1 MPKLHYSNRLDRL
14 IGPLAQNLELED
26 PFEKAEIVV
35 PNFSLQKWISLQ
47 LAQRVGIAANLRF
60 LPLEKALQEMI
71 LLPGRKFS
79 KGVLITRMMLQR
91 LLLEHLREKSVDPD
105 PVWKPLQQYLNRS
118 SETSVKDRE
127 KRLFQLSAKISRLFQ
142 DYEYSRNT
150 EILGRWKEGDF
161 MFESHPSVL
170 EQWQRELWLSL
181 FGPQG
186 SLIKSENAEEK
197 NNLELK
203 TLSRLYEELPEIME

>member
-105 PVWKPLQQYLNRS
+105 PVWKPLQQYLNSS
-118 SETSVKDRE
+118 SETSVLDRE
-127 KRLFQLSAKISRLFQ
+127 KRRFQLSAKISRLFQ

-150 EILGRWKEGDF
+150 EILGRWNEGDF
-161 MFESHPSVL
+161 M
-170 EQWQRELWLSL
+170 LSL
-181 FGPQG
+181 
-186 SLIKSENAEEK
+186 IH
-197 NNLELK
+197 
-203 TLSRLYEELPEIME
+203 I

>member
-71 LLPGRKFS
+71 LLPGKNLPRVFS
-79 KGVLITRMMLQR
+79 SPG
-91 LLLEHLREKSVDPD
+91 
-105 PVWKPLQQYLNRS
+105 
-118 SETSVKDRE
+118 
-127 KRLFQLSAKISRLFQ
+127 
-142 DYEYSRNT
+142 
-150 EILGRWKEGDF
+150 
-161 MFESHPSVL
+161 
-170 EQWQRELWLSL
+170 
-181 FGPQG
+181 
-186 SLIKSENAEEK
+186 
-197 NNLELK
+197 
-203 TLSRLYEELPEIME
+203 

>member
-60 LPLEKALQEMI
+60 IPLEKALQEMI
-71 LLPGRKFS
+71 QFPLCKPSG
-79 KGVLITRMMLQR
+79 GILISRMMLQR
-91 LLLEHLREKSVDPD
+91 LLLESLRENAVDRSPI
-105 PVWKPLQQYLNRS
+105 WEPLQDYLKKS
-118 SETSVKDRE
+118 SDISDADRE
-127 KRLFQLSAKISRLFQ
+127 QRLFQLSERMARLFQ

-150 EILGRWKEGDF
+150 EILGRWKEGK
-161 MFESHPSVL
+161 
-170 EQWQRELWLSL
+170 SL
-181 FGPQG
+181 FGSNPSKLEHWQRQML
-186 SLIKSENAEEK
+186 LIPA
-197 NNLELK
+197 
-203 TLSRLYEELPEIME
+203 

>member
-14 IGPLAQNLELED
+14 IGPLAQNLEVED

-60 LPLEKALQEMI
+60 LPLEKALQELI

-91 LLLEHLREKSVDPD
+91 LLLEHLRKKLVDPD
-105 PVWKPLQQYLNRS
+105 PVWKPLQQYLNSS

-197 NNLELK
+197 NNPELK
-203 TLSRLYEELPEIME
+203 FL